1 MRHLAKYFIVSILFI
16 LSIIRANAQTDVDFW
31 FCIPQLTSQHES
43 DIPALHFSA
52 GELDAT
58 ITIDMP
64 NVDDFTKTTISV
76 PANTSKTWDFKTYI
90 ENKQETNII
99 ESGLFSESCIV
110 KNKGLHITSTA
121 PITAYLERGKSNN
134 CDIWALKGQNA
145 YGKYFIV
152 PSQNTFKNYPFGGD
166 KTEQPNAWN
175 SIDIVAVEDATVE
188 VTLQD
193 KSLVLNWPSASKTA
207 TFKLKK
213 GQTVSLQAS
222 NQSASKHLGGT
233 VVKATNGKIVVQW
246 KDDSLYQQST
256 ALGGEAATCSDD
268 IDCIVITNSS
278 NSSTASVVV
287 TIPDNDL
294 IKNWSSTTKTATF
307 NLKKSETIKLQ
318 AKSTTKFLGGT
329 IVKVSSG
336 NVTVKWEKNSH
347 EVQKNSLSI
356 INEGGCY
363 DVIGDQLVPVE
374 LAGKEYIIMRGHL
387 GEGNKKAEYVYIMA
401 TQANTKIDFST
412 DENESLASKTLTNV
426 GEITSVCLNSKQ
438 INISPLKNYNALY
451 VKSDK
456 PIIVMHMAGFGCEVG
471 GAILPTIIG
480 CTGSTEVSVC
490 RSTSESFF
498 LNIMTKKDHIGD
510 FTMEINGATKTLPSS
525 WFKEIPNTG
534 WCYLIRDH
542 QEFSDGIDGVTISAG
557 TVVKVKNS
565 TGLFHLATINGG
577 AGTGCRYGYFS
588 DFSNNEGKAVI
599 TSANDDS
606 DYAKFCSGDVLSLVA
621 TGGIQYY
628 WKYVSGADADKGEG
642 ATFLSD
648 AERSKATPKVQ
659 PPTGYS
665 KYEVTIRK
673 ACYTTAADQYKTINL
688 WVAGYP
694 KVVAGFD
701 YDQPSKCSPS
711 NVVITNTSTNAK
723 TFEWTLDDGITKST
737 DTIRNFGNDT
747 LKITNKTNSIITYTL
762 NLKSS
767 IGENCPSNVTKSFS
781 VCPELTTI
789 ITATPTKGCQPLK
802 VNFENHSTGPYTRI
816 FVDYGDGDQIS
827 YTNSTSKPAPDK
839 LSHTYN
845 NKSTNDTTYYATF
858 KIVDEINGGCESD
871 TVIPITVFGI
881 VKAQYIIDKSTS
893 CSPLV
898 ATITNHS
905 LGDPTRTTYTWD
917 LPTPTT
923 GTVPGATKTKDKFTL
938 TYENKGTAEIKH
950 KYIGLTATRINSDN
964 TTCVDKLYYRD
975 TLTIYPEFKVDYT
988 ISDLSGCDPLTT
1000 TLTNNSSD
1008 KSNDTQFKWYLGDGT
1023 TEKSNSS
1030 FTHTYYHTLP
1040 DVQQYQVALAGE
1052 SKYGCYDSIAKN
1064 IVTVNP
1070 YINPNFTIDKAEGC
1084 SPLYVTITNNTPSHA
1099 YKENPQWQFSQAYSI
1114 VSGSLN
1120 SQAVLKFENK
1130 TGIRQKV
1137 TISLT
1142 DSYNGACSKTFSKE
1156 ITIYPE
1162 ITASIT
1168 PDATTVCDSTEVTIS
1183 NGTTYTGVSTG
1194 PTKYSWDFGDG
1205 STLKTTT
1212 NASVKHYFINNTGST
1227 GTTAQQI
1234 TTTLIASSDYG
1245 CADTVSK
1252 VINVYPKVQAIFSAD
1267 NYSVCS
1273 PNDVSIKN
1281 ESKGASKYV
1290 FSFTDGTADKIK
1302 SDLTDVVYHITN
1314 TSDMIETKKV
1324 TLTASNNSCY
1334 NTISKV
1340 FYAYPAIQPK
1350 LAVSPEAGCGPLD
1363 VTIEKTGSVGA
1374 NIFTVDFNDG
1384 ITDET
1389 GNNVIQH
1396 TFLNKTGADVTYTV
1410 KLTSTNQIGCQAST
1424 TKTVTVY
1431 PEITSAFNYKKDTE
1445 CSPMDVT
1452 LMNSSTNGSKF
1463 IWSFGDGSAD
1473 ETHND
1478 KADFKHAYVNQ
1489 STDGN
1494 SISTYTIKMIAMDA
1508 NHNECSDVTTK
1519 EIQIYPKVIASF
1531 STENDEGCSPLTTT
1545 FTNKSKGYGLTYSW
1559 DYDHDNA
1566 QSANTDVTHT
1576 HVFDN
1581 IEATTHTYNI
1591 SLITTDVNYCSDTAV
1606 LKVRA
1611 YPHVTADFSYVK
1623 NDACTPYPVTF
1634 SYPDVALNGNK
1645 FIWDFGYDD
1654 NGAIKKDK
1662 TPFDF
1667 TFDNQNANTVNNYT
1681 IQLVSLDTIT
1691 GCSDTTSQNIEVYP
1705 RLLPGFTQDVTEG
1718 CNPLTVNFTNQ
1729 TTGLASYLWDFGD
1742 SQSSALTSPEHLFKH
1757 YETTDQTYN
1766 VKLKTIQN
1774 ATGCEKIV
1782 NQNITTYSYVLA
1794 KFGIN
1799 EKDESANGA
1808 SSTLLGGCTPFAV
1821 NITDSSRLTSA
1832 GTWSWDFGDGTTSNS
1847 RQPNS
1852 LTYTN
1857 DDNTAPLENK
1867 NYTIK
1872 LVVTNDHGCSNDTSQ
1887 TIAVYPRSVPDFTGD
1902 FQGCEPLTVKFTDN
1916 SVVDSKTQYFW
1927 TFSDGSTIVDKPPF
1941 SKTFHNY
1948 SYTDDKEYT
1957 VNLKT
1962 TTEYNCTDEITK
1974 TMNVYAKPSANF
1986 MPLVDRACPPFEAEF
2001 KNNSVGNG
2009 LSYTWDFGNGKKLA
2023 KSQDKANQ
2031 KVEYSNNTDEPI
2043 TYNVELITES
2053 IHGCLDTMI
2062 NPMITFPNVIVDFSF
2077 DTAGCSPH
2085 TIEIKNNSTVTA
2097 TEHLWEFG
2105 DGSTS
2110 VAKEPTFTYYNTT
2123 NDDQVLTITYIGSSK
2138 YQCTDTIQKQVT
2150 VYINPNVDFVAHTPS
2165 QRYPDDTVYFE
2176 NYTQDG
2182 PWKYKWDFGDGN
2194 TSTTDEKYFMYK
2206 YGKWGD
2212 NAKDNIFHVTLHI
2225 ESEHCENTATHDVTI
2240 LPPYPKI
2247 AILNNRPS
2255 GCVPLTVDFAI
2266 EEEYCNTYEWTFE
2279 DGTSSTEAE
2288 PTHTFT
2294 EPGIYNV
2301 KLTAEGDGG
2310 SHYDYEI
2317 ITVYELPQP
2326 DFTTSP
2332 KFVMLPHQPV
2342 QFFNSTKN
2350 GNTYIWDFGDG
2361 TYSTEL
2367 NPSHQYTVEG
2377 LYDVKLIAYSSQMCT
2392 DSILK
2397 SEEVEVSGAGYIKY
2411 PNAFIPSDESPSD
2424 GSYPIPDDMNN
2435 VFHPVWFGVKEYDL
2449 WIFNRWGEQLFHSTD
2464 VNVGWN
2470 GRYAN
2475 EGKELGQDVYFWKAK
2490 GKFEN
2495 NTPFKIAG
2503 DVTLIRK

>member
-1 MRHLAKYFIVSILFI
+1 MRNLTKHFIFCILFI

-31 FCIPQLTSQHES
+31 FCVPQLTSQHES
-43 DIPALHFSA
+43 DIPTLHFSA
-52 GELDAT
+52 VEDTTAEV
-58 ITIDMP
+58 TIDMP
-64 NVDDFTKTTISV
+64 NEAGFTKTTITV
-76 PANTSKTWDFKTYI
+76 PANTSKTWDFNKYI
-90 ENKQETNII
+90 DGKQENNII

-110 KNKGLHITSTA
+110 KNKGIHITSTA
-121 PITAYLERGKSNN
+121 HITAYLERGKTNN

-145 YGKYFIV
+145 YGKNFIV
-152 PSQNTFKNYPFGGD
+152 PSQNNFENHPFGGD
-166 KTEQPNAWN
+166 NKDQPNAWN
-175 SIDIVAVEDATVE
+175 AIDIVAVEDATVE

-193 KSLVLNWPSASKTA
+193 KSLVLNWPGQGKSY

-213 GQTVSLQAS
+213 GQTISLQAA

-233 VVKATNGKIVVQW
+233 IVKATSGKIAVQW
-246 KDDSLYQQST
+246 KDDSLHGQKSPST
-256 ALGGEAATCSDD
+256 LSD
-268 IDCIVITNSS
+268 
-278 NSSTASVVV
+278 
-287 TIPDNDL
+287 
-294 IKNWSSTTKTATF
+294 
-307 NLKKSETIKLQ
+307 
-318 AKSTTKFLGGT
+318 
-329 IVKVSSG
+329 
-336 NVTVKWEKNSH
+336 
-347 EVQKNSLSI
+347 
-356 INEGGCY
+356 EGGCY
-363 DVIGDQLVPVE
+363 DAIGDQLVPVE
-374 LAGKEYIIMRGHL
+374 LAGKEYIVMRGHL
-387 GEGNKKAEYVYIMA
+387 GEGSKKAENVYIMA
-401 TQANTKIDFST
+401 TEANTTVNFTT
-412 DENESLASKTLTNV
+412 DENETLTPITLTKV
-426 GEITSVCLNSKQ
+426 GEIQSVCLNSATIK
-438 INISPLKNYNALY
+438 ISPKKDYNALY
-451 VKSDK
+451 VQSDK

-490 RSTSESFF
+490 RSVDGNNGSFF

-510 FTMEINGATKTLPSS
+510 FTMEINGATTTLPSS

-534 WCYLIRDH
+534 WCYLKRNDTINGTPIDH
-542 QEFSDGIDGVTISAG
+542 QNFSNGINGISISAG

-577 AGTGCRYGYFS
+577 KDTGCRYGYFS

-599 TSANDDS
+599 TNAEEDS
-606 DYAKFCSGDVLSLVA
+606 DYAKFCAGDILSLYA
-621 TGGIQYY
+621 TGGVSYY
-628 WKYVSGADADKGEG
+628 WKYAEGPDADKGEG

-648 AERSKATPKVQ
+648 AERTKARPKVQ
-659 PPTGYS
+659 PPTDYS

-673 ACYTTAADQYKTINL
+673 ACYSKASEQYKTINL

-694 KVVAGFD
+694 KVVADFD

-711 NVVITNTSTNAK
+711 NVVVTNTSTNAK

-737 DTIRNFGNDT
+737 DTIRNFGKDT
-747 LKITNKTNSIITYTL
+747 LKITNKTNNMVTYTL
-762 NLKSS
+762 KLKSS
-767 IGENCPSNVTKSFS
+767 IGENCPSNTTKSFS
-781 VCPELTTI
+781 VCPSLTANL
-789 ITATPTKGCQPLK
+789 TATPVKGCQPLK
-802 VNFENHSTGPYTRI
+802 VDFENNSTGPYTRM
-816 FVDYGDGDQIS
+816 FVDYGDGDQIA
-827 YTNSTSKPAPDK
+827 YTNSTSQPAPQK
-839 LSHTYN
+839 LQHTYIN
-845 NKSTNDTTYYATF
+845 QSIKDTTYTATIR
-858 KIVDEINGGCESD
+858 IVDEINGGCESEAS
-871 TVIPITVFGI
+871 VKITVFGM

-893 CSPLV
+893 CSPLTS
-898 ATITNHS
+898 TITNHS

-923 GTVPGATKTKDKFTL
+923 GNVPGPSKTKDKFTL

-950 KYIGLTATRINSDN
+950 NYIGLTATRINSDN
-964 TTCVDKLYYRD
+964 TQCIDKLYYRD

-988 ISDLSGCDPLTT
+988 ISELSGCDPLTT
-1000 TLTNNSSD
+1000 TLTNNSPDRSAD
-1008 KSNDTQFKWYLGDGT
+1008 NQFKWYLGDGT
-1023 TEKSNSS
+1023 TENSNSS
-1030 FTHTYYHTLP
+1030 FSHTYYHTLP
-1040 DVQQYQVALAGE
+1040 DVQKYTVALAGE
-1052 SKYGCYDSIAKN
+1052 NKYGCRDSIAKN
-1064 IVTVNP
+1064 IVTVYP
-1070 YINPNFTIDKAEGC
+1070 YINPNFTIDKVEGC
-1084 SPLYVTITNNTPSHA
+1084 SPLLVTITNNTPSHA
-1099 YKENPQWQFSQAYSI
+1099 SKAGQQWNISQPYAV
-1114 VSGSLN
+1114 VSGSLA
-1120 SQAVLKFENK
+1120 SGQAVLRFENK
-1130 TGIRQKV
+1130 TGIRQKI
-1137 TISLT
+1137 TISLN
-1142 DSYNGACSKTFSKE
+1142 DSYNGSCPITYSKE
-1156 ITIYPE
+1156 IEIYPE

-1212 NASVKHYFINNTGST
+1212 NASVKHYYINNTGST

-1340 FYAYPAIQPK
+1340 FYAYPTIQPK

-1396 TFLNKTGADVTYTV
+1396 TFLNKEGADKTYTV
-1410 KLTSTNQIGCQAST
+1410 KLTATNQIGCKAST

-1431 PEITSAFNYKKDTE
+1431 PEITAAFNYKKDTE

-1452 LMNSSTNGSKF
+1452 LTNSSTNGSKF

-1494 SISTYTIKMIAMDA
+1494 SISTYTITMTAMDA
-1508 NHNECSDVTTK
+1508 NHNECKDVTSK

-1531 STENDEGCSPLTTT
+1531 STENNEGCSPLTTT

-1606 LKVRA
+1606 LKVKA

-1623 NDACTPYPVTF
+1623 NDVCTPYPVTF
-1634 SYPDVALNGNK
+1634 SYPESALNGNK
-1645 FIWDFGYDD
+1645 FIWDFGFDD
-1654 NGAIKKDK
+1654 NGAVKKDK

-1667 TFDNQNANTVNNYT
+1667 TFDNHTANTVNNYT
-1681 IQLVSLDTIT
+1681 IKLIT
-1691 GCSDTTSQNIEVYP
+1691 QDTTTRCADSTTRTIEVYP
-1705 RLLPGFTQDVTEG
+1705 QLLPGFTQDVTEG

-1742 SQSSALTSPEHLFKH
+1742 SQSSALTSPEHVFKH

-1766 VKLKTIQN
+1766 VKLKTTQT
-1774 ATGCEKIV
+1774 ATGCEKTV
-1782 NQNITTYSYVLA
+1782 NQDITTYSYVLA

-1808 SSTLLGGCTPFAV
+1808 SSKLLGGCTPFAV

-1832 GTWSWDFGDGTTSNS
+1832 GTWSWNFGDGTTSNS

-1867 NYTIK
+1867 EYTIS

-2085 TIEIKNNSTVTA
+2085 TIEIKNKSTVTA

-2138 YQCTDTIQKQVT
+2138 YQCTDTIQKNVT

-2247 AILNNRPS
+2247 AILNDRPS
-2255 GCVPLTVDFAI
+2255 GCVPLTVEFAI

-2317 ITVYELPQP
+2317 ITVHELPQP

-2332 KFVMLPHQPV
+2332 KFVMLPNQPV

-2411 PNAFIPSDESPSD
+2411 PNAFIPTDESPSD
-2424 GSYPIPDDMNN
+2424 GSYPVPDDMNN
-2435 VFHPVWFGVKEYDL
+2435 VFHPIWFGVKEYDL

>member
-16 LSIIRANAQTDVDFW
+16 LSIIRANAQTDNDFW
-31 FCIPQLTSQHES
+31 FCIPEVTWQHVKDELTYLHIS
-43 DIPALHFSA
+43 ALEA
-52 GELDAT
+52 DAT
-58 ITIDMP
+58 VTIEMP
-64 NVDDFTKTTISV
+64 LQPKFEKIEVVV
-76 PANTSKTWDFKTYI
+76 PKNTSI
-90 ENKQETNII
+90 EIDLTPRLKKGNGDPDDNNIL
-99 ESGLFSESCIV
+99 ESGLPGESCKIT
-110 KNKGLHITSTA
+110 NKGIHITSTSL
-121 PITAYLERGKSNN
+121 ITAYLERGHGKHNN
-134 CDIWALKGQNA
+134 CELWALKGQNA
-145 YGKYFIV
+145 YGKNFVV
-152 PSQNTFKNYPFGGD
+152 PSSYDYSN
-166 KTEQPNAWN
+166 WSCN
-175 SIDIVAVEDATVE
+175 SPKALNGIDIVAIENCE
-188 VTLQD
+188 VTVTPSNAIMD
-193 KSLVLNWPSASKTA
+193 DNDNTEWPKGEPR

-213 GQTVSLQAS
+213 GQTLSLEA
-222 NQSASKHLGGT
+222 AHRGKEVHLGGT
-233 VVKATNGKIVVQW
+233 IITSNGKIAVQW
-246 KDDSLYQQST
+246 KDDSLLST
-256 ALGGEAATCSDD
+256 D
-268 IDCIVITNSS
+268 
-278 NSSTASVVV
+278 
-287 TIPDNDL
+287 
-294 IKNWSSTTKTATF
+294 
-307 NLKKSETIKLQ
+307 
-318 AKSTTKFLGGT
+318 
-329 IVKVSSG
+329 SG
-336 NVTVKWEKNSH
+336 S
-347 EVQKNSLSI
+347 
-356 INEGGCY
+356 Y
-363 DVIGDQLVPVE
+363 DVVGDQIIPNE
-374 LAGKEYIIMRGHL
+374 LAGNEYIVMRGQL
-387 GEGNKKAEYVYIMA
+387 GEGSGYKSLEYVYIYA
-401 TQANTKIDFST
+401 TQEGTTTVDFATPNGDVLEQIILNGPGEQKHIPLNNGVYNKDGSF
-412 DENESLASKTLTNV
+412 LAKD
-426 GEITSVCLNSKQ
+426 
-438 INISPLKNYNALY
+438 YDALHI
-451 VKSDK
+451 KADQK
-456 PIIVMHMAGFGCEVG
+456 IIVAHVSGFGGEM
-471 GAILPTIIG
+471 GAAIIPTIDG
-480 CTGSTEVSVC
+480 CTGSTEVSASV
-490 RSTSESFF
+490 SIVQINNKQDDQHFF
-498 LNIMTKKDHIGD
+498 LNIMTKKPNIDH
-510 FTMEINGATKTLPSS
+510 FTIEIARNGAIMGPYKIPKE
-525 WFKEIPNTG
+525 WFIEIPNTG
-534 WCYLIRDH
+534 AGGDAELNWYYLSKDYNK
-542 QEFSDGIDGVTISAG
+542 FSVDQTTTQGTIPAVK
-557 TVVKVKNS
+557 TNDVVKVKNS
-565 TGLFHLATINGG
+565 EGIFHMGVINGG
-577 AGTGCRYGYFS
+577 AQGGCRYGYFS
-588 DFSNNEGKAVI
+588 DFSDNKS
-599 TSANDDS
+599 SA
-606 DYAKFCSGDVLSLVA
+606 LVA
-621 TGGIQYY
+621 TSGSDYTEFCYGDTITLQATGG
-628 WKYVSGADADKGEG
+628 VSYSWSYIDGFADWD
-642 ATFLSD
+642 TFIVDPDQPNVDPKNLKS
-648 AERSKATPKVQ
+648 PKVH
-659 PPTGYS
+659 PATDFNLY
-665 KYEVTIRK
+665 KVRIKK
-673 ACYTTAADQYKTINL
+673 ACYITSPYEDLEVQVFGYEPVKADFEII
-688 WVAGYP
+688 P
-694 KVVAGFD
+694 D
-701 YDQPSKCSPS
+701 SKCSPA
-711 NVVITNTSTNAK
+711 NVTIINKSIGTDNYLW
-723 TFEWTLDDGITKST
+723 TFEHDADNTITSKDPKQTMQVTSPLTYGDTATNLSLLTFTNNSKAKSSYTITLDASFSNACPSRATKSI
-737 DTIRNFGNDT
+737 D
-747 LKITNKTNSIITYTL
+747 
-762 NLKSS
+762 
-767 IGENCPSNVTKSFS
+767 
-781 VCPELTTI
+781 VCPVVVADLD
-789 ITATPTKGCQPLK
+789 ASYDDGCQPVK
-802 VNFENHSTGPYTRI
+802 VKFENKTDDSKYTYHKAI
-816 FVDYGDGDQIS
+816 WDWGDGSDILIQTGNDIK
-827 YTNSTSKPAPDK
+827 TGKKQN
-839 LSHTYN
+839 HTYYN
-845 NKSTNDTTYYATF
+845 NSLEDKTFYAKLTVQFIDGNDICSSTD
-858 KIVDEINGGCESD
+858 S
-871 TVIPITVFGI
+871 IPIKVYGKVQADYI
-881 VKAQYIIDKSTS
+881 LDKATS

-898 ATITNHS
+898 VTFTNNS
-905 LGDPTRTTYTWD
+905 IGEDSRTLYTWS
-917 LPTPTT
+917 LPSNQNIT
-923 GTVPGATKTKDKFTL
+923 GSVPAAGTQLSASGSKQFTL
-938 TYENKGTAEIKH
+938 TCTNNGTDAIQYKNIK
-950 KYIGLTATRINSDN
+950 LTAVRTA
-964 TTCVDKLYYRD
+964 RD
-975 TLTIYPEFKVDYT
+975 GHVCTSVHGGDSLTIYPAFSANYEVT
-988 ISDLSGCDPLTT
+988 NITGCDPLTT
-1000 TLTNNSSD
+1000 IFTNNS
-1008 KSNDTQFKWYLGDGT
+1008 NDLSESTHFKWYLGDGT
-1023 TEKSNSS
+1023 TENSNSQ
-1030 FTHTYYHTLP
+1030 FTHVYAHTLP
-1040 DVQQYQVALAGE
+1040 DIQTYQTALAGE
-1052 SKYGCYDSIAKN
+1052 NKYGCRDSVAK
-1064 IVTVNP
+1064 TVVKVMP
-1070 YINPNFTIDKAEGC
+1070 YLNPNFTIDKVSGC
-1084 SPLYVTITNNTPSHA
+1084 SPLDVTITNNTPGHASKSNASWNINHA
-1099 YKENPQWQFSQAYSI
+1099 YTTVSGNLDSQATI
-1114 VSGSLN
+1114 R
-1120 SQAVLKFENK
+1120 FENK
-1130 TGIRQKV
+1130 TGQTQKV
-1137 TISLT
+1137 IIKLT
-1142 DSYNGACSKTFSKE
+1142 DSFTNPDNNKVCSETFERE

-1162 ITASIT
+1162 ITAKIT
-1168 PDATTVCDSTEVTIS
+1168 PDATTICDSTKVTIK
-1183 NGTTYTGVSTG
+1183 NESTSVTSLNHN
-1194 PTKYSWDFGDG
+1194 PTSYKWDFGDG
-1205 STLKTTT
+1205 ATQNVT
-1212 NASVKHYFINNTGST
+1212 NKADITHYYKNSTGST
-1227 GTTAQQI
+1227 GTAAQKI
-1234 TTTLIASSDYG
+1234 TTTLIATTGDG
-1245 CADTVSK
+1245 CADTVSTD
-1252 VINVYPKVQAIFSAD
+1252 INVYPKVQAIFSAD

-1340 FYAYPAIQPK
+1340 FYAYPTIQPK

-1473 ETHND
+1473 ETHSD
-1478 KADFKHAYVNQ
+1478 KTDFKHAYVNQ

-1494 SISTYTIKMIAMDA
+1494 SISTYTITMTAMDA
-1508 NHNECSDVTTK
+1508 NHNECKDVTSK

-1531 STENDEGCSPLTTT
+1531 ITENNEGCSPLTTT
-1545 FTNKSKGYGLTYSW
+1545 FTNKSKGYGLTYNW
-1559 DYDHDNA
+1559 NYDHDNA
-1566 QSANTDVTHT
+1566 QSANADATHT
-1576 HVFDN
+1576 HTFDN
-1581 IEATTHTYNI
+1581 VEASTHTYNI
-1591 SLITTDVNYCSDTAV
+1591 RLITTDVNYCSDTAV
-1606 LKVRA
+1606 MQVRA

-1774 ATGCEKIV
+1774 ATGCEKTV
-1782 NQNITTYSYVLA
+1782 NQSITTYSYVLA

-1902 FQGCEPLTVKFTDN
+1902 FQGCEPLTVKFID
-1916 SVVDSKTQYFW
+1916 SSIVDSKTQYYW

-1974 TMNVYAKPSANF
+1974 TINVYAKPSANF

-2001 KNNSVGNG
+2001 TNNSEGTG
-2009 LSYTWDFGNGKKLA
+2009 LSYTWDFGNGKTLS
-2023 KSQDKANQ
+2023 KSTSKANQ
-2031 KVEYSNNTDEPI
+2031 KVEYSNDTDEPI

-2266 EEEYCNTYEWTFE
+2266 EEEYCNTYEWSFE
-2279 DGTSSTEAE
+2279 DGSSSTEAE

-2424 GSYPIPDDMNN
+2424 GSYPVPDDMNN
-2435 VFHPVWFGVKEYDL
+2435 VFHPIWFGVKEYDL

-2475 EGKELGQDVYFWKAK
+2475 EGKEMGQDVYFWKAK